1 MTKKRMR
8 RNQPRE
14 IRVPQMHNMITGGA
28 GFIRSATVRDGLRK
42 DGAPMFGCRV
52 SEPEC
57 YAVIKFD
64 A

>member
-1 MTKKRMR
+1 
-8 RNQPRE
+8 
-14 IRVPQMHNMITGGA
+14 MHNMITGGA